1 MDFFAS
7 DIFLTAVAKDF
18 YGAKHYRFKT
28 YGIKGHSVR
37 LVEVNGKRPVVSG
50 PFYDF
55 VKPLASEEKPDEALG
70 FIPKIV
76 TSTVQL
82 DDEAPLE
89 GTKATSQDP
98 APLIVWDKFPTWDDY
113 EALLYRRSKALLS
126 NLRKRRNKL
135 QRDYG
140 EITFCFEDH
149 NSTAFDLLCAW
160 KKEQYEGGNET
171 LENPRAVAMLRN
183 LFNDGHLI
191 LSTLKAGDRY
201 ISVKAGFVWQQHYLS
216 LMPAYDPEFAKY
228 GIGKDLL
235 LRTLEHRYRMGDK
248 YFDFLQGA
256 ELYKFDYATHLQIID
271 SLGKP
276 PMGLVLRT
284 RTERAVKAALM
295 RLGPTTFYRVKR
307 GILATRR
314 FRHALNWSR

>member
-28 YGIKGHSVR
+28 YGINGHSVR
-37 LVEVNGKRPVVSG
+37 LVEVNGRRPIVSG

-55 VKPLASEEKPDEALG
+55 VKPLTSEEMPDEALG

-82 DDEAPLE
+82 DEDTPSDA
-89 GTKATSQDP
+89 TKATSQDP
-98 APLIVWDKFPTWDDY
+98 APLIIWKEFPTWEDY
-113 EALLYRRSKALLS
+113 EALLHRRSKALLS
-126 NLRKRRNKL
+126 NVRKRRTKL
-135 QRDYG
+135 QREHG
-140 EITFCFEDH
+140 ETTYRFDDH
-149 NSTAFDLLCAW
+149 NSAAFDLLCAW
-160 KKEQYEGGNET
+160 KKGQYEGGNET
-171 LENPRAVAMLRN
+171 LENPRAVAMLRS

-201 ISVKAGFVWQQHYLS
+201 VSIKAGFVWERHYLS

-235 LRTLEHRYRMGDK
+235 LRTLEHSYRTGDK

-256 ELYKFDYATHLQIID
+256 EPYKFDYATHLQIID

-276 PMGLVLRT
+276 PISHEIRT

-314 FRHALNWSR
+314 FRQFLNWSR